1 MPQHSIHCKSV
12 QMSLRVPEVDSQPPE
27 SRTLASLLFKFDEL
41 DVGVESGQKRTRSQR
56 SDEVAAAVPD
66 LSAVERDR
74 NGNVV
79 YVDLDVDADS
89 KPELLSLRSA
99 LASAAP
105 TDAELQKLPL
115 INRNRVLVELASN
128 VVTNRF
134 SEWVRSLLRN
144 PSSDAGIAF
153 TELLKPLG
161 NEIMLLGAHFIC
173 PRVTEY
179 EPNIKQQQAHTDV
192 STKGAVIAIAM
203 HIHGVKMNTLI
214 DAGAQ
219 LDERG
224 NVVNGSG
231 FKQANTT
238 TFAFDTGAVHAGPG
252 QRNVPGPFPRFLVN
266 RVFFLFCSASLDP
279 ARIAKHR
286 EDNGLMGALDLK
298 LDLAEL

>member
-1 MPQHSIHCKSV
+1 
-12 QMSLRVPEVDSQPPE
+12 MSLRVPEVDSQPPE
-27 SRTLASLLFKFDEL
+27 SRTLASLLFKFEEL
-41 DVGVESGQKRTRSQR
+41 DVGVESGRKRTRGQR
-56 SDEVAAAVPD
+56 SDEGDAAVPD

-115 INRNRVLVELASN
+115 INRNRVLVELSDA
-128 VVTNRF
+128 VVGNRF
-134 SEWVRSLLRN
+134 SQWVRSLLRN
-144 PSSDAGIAF
+144 SNSDTGTAF

-192 STKGAVIAIAM
+192 STKGQVVAVAVNV
-203 HIHGVKMNTLI
+203 HGVKMNTLI

-219 LDERG
+219 LDKRG
-224 NVVNGSG
+224 NVVGG
-231 FKQANTT
+231 TGLKQANTT
-238 TFAFDTGAVHAGPG
+238 TFAYDTGAVHAGPG

-266 RVFFLFCSASLDP
+266 RVFFLLCSANLDP
-279 ARIAKHR
+279 ALIAKHR
-286 EDNGLMGALDLK
+286 EDNGLKGAL
-298 LDLAEL
+298 ELMLNLEEL

>member
-1 MPQHSIHCKSV
+1 
-12 QMSLRVPEVDSQPPE
+12 
-27 SRTLASLLFKFDEL
+27 
-41 DVGVESGQKRTRSQR
+41 
-56 SDEVAAAVPD
+56 
-66 LSAVERDR
+66 
-74 NGNVV
+74 VV

-115 INRNRVLVELASN
+115 INRNRVLVELSDAAA
-128 VVTNRF
+128 TNRF
-134 SEWVRSLLRN
+134 SQWIGLILRN
-144 PSSDAGIAF
+144 SSSDAGIAF

-192 STKGAVIAIAM
+192 STKGEVVAVAIQIRGSA
-203 HIHGVKMNTLI
+203 MNTLI
-214 DAGAQ
+214 EAGAQ

-224 NVVNGSG
+224 NVVGGSG

-238 TFAFDTGAVHAGPG
+238 TFAYDTGAVHAGPG

-266 RVFFLFCSASLDP
+266 RVFFLLCSAKLDP

-286 EDNGLMGALDLK
+286 EDNGLKGALELMLNLK
-298 LDLAEL
+298 EL